1 MVFIQYHLS
10 YFIQKRIAYVLPL
23 LQDELTPYEREE
35 IDYIIALSVA
45 EEGKIKGW
53 LKARGVSLKIVCRWS
68 LQWDMVCSNFDHF
81 FRTI

>member
-45 EEGKIKGW
+45 EEGKIKG
-53 LKARGVSLKIVCRWS
+53 
-68 LQWDMVCSNFDHF
+68 
-81 FRTI
+81 